1 MRTFLEV
8 RERDGVFAI
17 RHDDLLAYAGPSQ
30 LIACTLTFLLFER
43 AFADLSPGAP
53 PRRDDIRLRTAFPG
67 DGVHAAMEMVA
78 RAITDGRLVVDTR
91 LGPPEAPPAP
101 AGRFYFEVAI
111 GSAARAYWPKPG
123 VFDARFIDMV
133 VNYQDGSGGPKAQA
147 DYLAYKHDLIGRL
160 RSMAVGDLF
169 ESRDIPAWAVPPPPA
184 PIEVIDHGTL
194 LRVSFADCVAY
205 HGRTSIGGLALGY
218 RLLQH
223 AFARLSPGTAPDR
236 DSISVFTAFPGPGL
250 RDALELVTRVVT
262 RGAYKAD
269 PAADVPAP
277 AGVTGRM
284 YFEVEIGGRRLRL
297 ALVDGALDPEFIRLG
312 RKSKAG
318 EATPADEARW
328 TELKEAL
335 AVAVLST
342 PAADLFVEL

>member
-1 MRTFLEV
+1 MASTPPWKWWR
-8 RERDGVFAI
+8 
-17 RHDDLLAYAGPSQ
+17 GPSP
-30 LIACTLTFLLFER
+30 TGGWWSTR
-43 AFADLSPGAP
+43 GS
-53 PRRDDIRLRTAFPG
+53 
-67 DGVHAAMEMVA
+67 A
-78 RAITDGRLVVDTR
+78 R
-91 LGPPEAPPAP
+91 PKAPPAP

-111 GSAARAYWPKPG
+111 GNAARAYWPKPG

-169 ESRDIPAWAVPPPPA
+169 ESRDIPAWTVPPPPA

-269 PAADVPAP
+269 PAADVPGP

-297 ALVDGALDPEFIRLG
+297 ALDRRRPRGPGVHPPRPQEQGRRSHARRRSALDRTQGSARRRGSLDARRRPVRRAMKEGLRA
-312 RKSKAG
+312 KA
-318 EATPADEARW
+318 ARP
-328 TELKEAL
+328 L
-335 AVAVLST
+335 ASNCHARGV
-342 PAADLFVEL
+342 